1 MPTNQQL
8 VRTRSITIAAPPR
21 TVFALV
27 SDPARLPDWAPGFAH
42 AVRPDGEHWIIENAQ
57 GEARIRYDVSAD
69 QGTVD
74 IAPADDPR
82 PGAFTRVMPNG
93 NGSEYQFTIL
103 FPPDT
108 PAEAI
113 DQQLKVIE
121 AELQEVRTLC
131 E

>member
-1 MPTNQQL
+1 MPTNSQL

-27 SDPARLPDWAPGFAH
+27 SNPATLPDWAPGFAH

-57 GEARIRYDVSAD
+57 GEARIRYDVSPG

-82 PGAFTRVMPNG
+82 PGAFTRVLPNG
-93 NGSEYQFTIL
+93 DGSEYQFTIL

-108 PAEAI
+108 PEQAI
-113 DQQLKVIE
+113 VQQLSVIE
-121 AELQEVRTLC
+121 TELEAVRALC